1 MAPREGP
8 RGRTGAPAA
17 LVVRVAFEPSRIAR
31 DCLAQAY
38 TVAVP
43 VVRRPAAPRFVSGG
57 AGLTAPAGP
66 RRAAG
71 GGAP

>member
-8 RGRTGAPAA
+8 RCRAGAPAA

-31 DCLAQAY
+31 DCLTQAY

-43 VVRRPAAPRFVSGG
+43 VVRRPAGARFISPRV
-57 AGLTAPAGP
+57 GLTAPEGP
-66 RRAAG
+66 RGAAG

>member
-1 MAPREGP
+1 MAAREGP
-8 RGRTGAPAA
+8 RGRAGAPAA

-43 VVRRPAAPRFVSGG
+43 VVRQPAAPRFVSRGV
-57 AGLTAPAGP
+57 GLTAAAGP

-71 GGAP
+71 GGSP